1 MSVMPESAESAT
13 PMPEPDA
20 DGWYKIDQI
29 PDAHRKLVL
38 WVFNGEQVAMRWLD
52 LESGEPST
60 SLWIY
65 NDELLNDADPEP
77 PQPTHYRLMPPDPV
91 VEPDLDAHD
100 EHEEGAEH
108 VEGAGPENDA
118 GPRSASRRPSP

>member
-1 MSVMPESAESAT
+1 MPAMPESTEPVA

-38 WVFNGEQVAMRWLD
+38 WAFNGEQVAMRWLD
-52 LESGEPST
+52 LESVEPGT

-91 VEPDLDAHD
+91 VVEPDLAADD
-100 EHEEGAEH
+100 EPEEAADPGEDVA
-108 VEGAGPENDA
+108 
-118 GPRSASRRPSP
+118 PRSASRRPSP